1 MVPLPVVP
9 EAPSELDEAPIE
21 DEPIEEPLEAPSE
34 LLDPEAPNDEPP
46 DEPIED
52 EPSDDEELIDDDPS
66 DELSFSRCTFSWLLM
81 LDTPMQPSTRSSAA

>member
-1 MVPLPVVP
+1 MPEPVAVPLPVVP

-21 DEPIEEPLEAPSE
+21 DAPMEEEPIEAPLEAPSE
-34 LLDPEAPNDEPP
+34 LPDPDAPSDEPL

-52 EPSDDEELIDDDPS
+52 EPGDEPS
-66 DELSFSRCTFSWLLM
+66 LSRCTFSWLLM